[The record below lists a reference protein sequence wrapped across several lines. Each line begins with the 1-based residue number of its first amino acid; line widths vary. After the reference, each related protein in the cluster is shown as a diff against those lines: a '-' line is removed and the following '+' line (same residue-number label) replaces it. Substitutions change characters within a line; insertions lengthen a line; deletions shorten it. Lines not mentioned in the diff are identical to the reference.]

1 MYTEMKGRNSYLYV
15 LCLGVLILHFPR
27 FACSQTDIAA
37 PSSNGIRVLSYN
49 IWHGEKHY
57 GEPGAGS
64 ESSLQVLAEVINK
77 ADPDLV
83 ALQEV
88 DNRTGRSGGLDL
100 LSELALLTGMNPL
113 FGATMPFD
121 GGEYGLGI
129 LSKYSFQSTRLHR
142 LHSPAG
148 SEPRAALEAVVVI
161 ASGDTLRF
169 ICSHFDHRETGIRT
183 QQAKD
188 VNALFCRD
196 QLPGILAGDLNAV
209 PGSDPIKIL
218 QECWNISS
226 ISLEPTAPSHAP
238 RSKIDYIMYRS
249 RDQWRLMESRVIEE
263 KVASDHNPVLAVL
276 ELLK

>member
-1 MYTEMKGRNSYLYV
+1 MSTEIAGRNKYPYL
-15 LCLGVLILHFPR
+15 LCLGVLLLYFPP
-27 FACSQTDIAA
+27 FAYSQTEAAA
-37 PSSNGIRVLSYN
+37 PSSNRVRVLSYN

-88 DNRTGRSGGLDL
+88 DNRTGRSGGRDL

-129 LSKYSFQSTRLHR
+129 LSKYSFQSSRLHR

-169 ICSHFDHRETGIRT
+169 ICTHFDHRETGIRIR
-183 QQAKD
+183 QAKD
-188 VNALFCRD
+188 VNAFFYPD
-196 QLPGILAGDLNAV
+196 HLPGILAGDLNAV
-209 PGSDPIKIL
+209 PGSDPIAIL
-218 QECWNISS
+218 QKCWNISS
-226 ISLEPTAPSHAP
+226 NSLEPTAPSHAP
-238 RSKIDYIMYRS
+238 VSKIDYIMYRPGE
-249 RDQWRLMESRVIEE
+249 RWRLIESRVIEE

-276 ELLK
+276 ELL